1 MKEKF
6 EELLVK
12 TSQIEIRNDLR
23 NLSYAGVTK
32 QENTTSSSI
41 KLKTEVEKKRREKNQ
56 GQHACNII
64 VHGVEES
71 INEEPIELKIE
82 DQKYIENVIGVF
94 TKERE
99 SKEQYRP
106 LKICLE
112 SEEIKIQV
120 LNNLT
125 KLKGLFIKVTEDLT
139 KQERLLV
146 KKWQQKAQERNKKNK
161 TNCINGVSGEA
172 HGVGYT

>member
-1 MKEKF
+1 MDR
-6 EELLVK
+6 L
-12 TSQIEIRNDLR
+12 
-23 NLSYAGVTK
+23 G
-32 QENTTSSSI
+32 
-41 KLKTEVEKKRREKNQ
+41 LKSRAV
-56 GQHACNII
+56 
-64 VHGVEES
+64 
-71 INEEPIELKIE
+71 
-82 DQKYIENVIGVF
+82 NVQRIGEF

-146 KKWQQKAQERNKKNK
+146 KEWKQKAQERNEREQNKLYKWRVRRSPQSWLYLKQVLCKNYFK
-161 TNCINGVSGEA
+161 
-172 HGVGYT
+172 

>member
-1 MKEKF
+1 MSR
-6 EELLVK
+6 L
-12 TSQIEIRNDLR
+12 
-23 NLSYAGVTK
+23 G
-32 QENTTSSSI
+32 
-41 KLKTEVEKKRREKNQ
+41 LKSR
-56 GQHACNII
+56 AILNI
-64 VHGVEES
+64 
-71 INEEPIELKIE
+71 
-82 DQKYIENVIGVF
+82 QRIGVF

-146 KKWQQKAQERNKKNK
+146 KEWQQKAQERNEKEQNK
-161 TNCINGVSGEA
+161 LYKWRVRGSPQSRLYLKQVLCKIVL
-172 HGVGYT
+172 

>member
-1 MKEKF
+1 M
-6 EELLVK
+6 
-12 TSQIEIRNDLR
+12 
-23 NLSYAGVTK
+23 TK

-41 KLKTEVEKKRREKNQ
+41 ELKTEDEKREERKIKAN
-56 GQHACNII
+56 ACNII

-71 INEEPIELKIE
+71 INEKPNELKIE
-82 DQKYIENVIGVF
+82 DQKYIKNVIMSRLGLKSEAINIHRIGVF

-99 SKEQYRP
+99 SKEQYQP

-146 KKWQQKAQERNKKNK
+146 KEWQQDPGKKRK
-161 TNCINGVSGEA
+161 RTKQIV
-172 HGVGYT
+172 